1 MLNPSL
7 LTILSIASLIFL
19 LGCGVVDT
27 EQTQNVVDLKAR
39 ILDIQTTQVDPLI
52 EDLQGI
58 SSKIGPLETE
68 IEELENTKLQLYEES
83 DSLAQDFE
91 DSMQTHFTFLF
102 TQSDDLKREQEAQIN
117 KEFEKLDQLHEQL
130 SAEWNA
136 GITQIWDTFDAR
148 HLEIDTEIEK
158 QRNDAENAFRQL
170 QKDNDIY
177 EKDLRQTLETQIE
190 EKEAQVDIEVEEY
203 SKTHPGKV
211 ERQSID
217 LQWKA
222 IEDRRMELDWQSLD
236 QQEKLN
242 PIQNIIQ
249 DLQREQESIMDQIV
263 AVLDNAIL
271 SESEKAQQ
279 KNELTDKFS
288 INEQQIKSLEE
299 ERDQKI
305 REFQSI
311 EEQFIVLNKDEIEFR
326 KLVSDWDKTWGNS
339 IEADIEELEQ
349 KLWNDFDQYRNE
361 IIENFETETDSRRE
375 ASEVSSRQ
383 LSDEIQRNEKT
394 LYSETQKSADRAVEE
409 LQTKFEGRQRDLEN
423 SKDALMEKERNL
435 DDFLEKER
443 QSQIEGLES
452 QKDDMYQDRMRP
464 LEDKINAVDDEIS
477 SIWIELESLYKQQS
491 KLGERLEGLEME
503 VKELDRQAEFG
514 LLSVISGAIDNAN
527 EQGLI
532 SPVNDTDSVDLS
544 GKLDIS
550 PVGGTE

>member
-130 SAEWNA
+130 SDEWNA

>member
-1 MLNPSL
+1 
-7 LTILSIASLIFL
+7 
-19 LGCGVVDT
+19 
-27 EQTQNVVDLKAR
+27 
-39 ILDIQTTQVDPLI
+39 
-52 EDLQGI
+52 
-58 SSKIGPLETE
+58 
-68 IEELENTKLQLYEES
+68 
-83 DSLAQDFE
+83 
-91 DSMQTHFTFLF
+91 MQTHFTFLF

-130 SAEWNA
+130 SDEWNA

>member
-58 SSKIGPLETE
+58 SSKIGPLEAE

-130 SAEWNA
+130 SDEWNA